1 MFQIK
6 NNILK
11 ISVRNLVEFLCQS
24 GDIDNRFSGVS
35 DKTAMEAGRKAHRKI
50 QKSMGPEYRA
60 EVPLKLEILGEEY
73 NIVIDGRADGIF
85 LDEEICYID
94 EIKGTGRELRYL
106 TEASYVHKA
115 QAMCYAYIFGKME
128 KLDKVGIRNTYIH
141 LETEEIRYFEE
152 ILKYEEIEQWFD
164 KLLAELKKWA
174 DYIKEHS
181 EVRDKSIR
189 ELEFPF
195 EFRQGQ
201 RNLAVNVYK
210 SISMGK
216 KLFIQAPT
224 GVGKTISTVYPAVK
238 SMGEGLT
245 EKIFYLTAKTI
256 TRTAAEEAF
265 NNLRNNGAV
274 FTTATITAK
283 EKICFQNEDGMVECN
298 PIACPYA
305 KGHYDRINDAVYDI
319 ITHESVISR
328 QVIEEYAMKHKVCPF
343 EFCLD
348 ITYWV
353 DGIICDYNYVFDP
366 RVHLKRFF
374 AENDKREFVFLV
386 DEAHNLV
393 DRGRQM
399 FSASILKEDI
409 LEIKKLL
416 QGEGKRLANALEK
429 CNKDLLLFKRSCDGQ
444 YIVLDDCDGFAYD
457 MLRLGEELSFFMEK
471 NKSFPHMKELSEFYF
486 EVNQFNNIYEELDEN
501 YIIYAEHIS
510 EGFEFKLF
518 CVNPSKKIAAR
529 VENARNAVFFS
540 ATLLPITYYKE
551 LLSGD
556 VNDYAVYADSVFD
569 NSKRLL
575 LIGKDVT
582 SRYTR
587 RNETE
592 FKKVHDYILK
602 TVQVKRGNY
611 LVFFPSYK
619 YMDSVYVIC
628 QDDSEV
634 EYVVQHNKMTELDKE
649 EFLSRFEENKD
660 DKLLVGMCVMGGVF
674 SEGIDLKND
683 SLIGAIIVGT
693 GLPSLDTRQE
703 LLKMFFDE
711 KNGNGYDYAYT
722 YPGMNKVLQAA
733 GRVIRTEE
741 DRGVVVLLD
750 DRFMTKRY
758 LSLFPREWDN
768 YGIVDVNSV
777 QEEILDFWDK
787 MFYNDV

>member
-35 DKTAMEAGRKAHRKI
+35 DKASMEAGRKAHRKI

-60 EVPLKLEILGEEY
+60 EVPLKLEISGGEY
-73 NIVIDGRADGIF
+73 NIIIDGRADGIF
-85 LDEEICYID
+85 LDEDICYID

-115 QAMCYAYIFGKME
+115 QALCYAYIFGKME
-128 KLDKVGIRNTYIH
+128 KLDRVGIRNTYIH
-141 LETEEIRYFEE
+141 LETEEVRYFEE
-152 ILKYEEIEQWFD
+152 ILKYEEIERWFD
-164 KLLAELKKWA
+164 ELLTELRKWA
-174 DYIKEHS
+174 DYLKEHS
-181 EVRDKSIR
+181 EARNQSIKS
-189 ELEFPF
+189 LKFPF
-195 EFRQGQ
+195 EFRPGQ

-210 SISMGK
+210 SVFMGK
-216 KLFIQAPT
+216 NLFIQAPT

-245 EKIFYLTAKTI
+245 EKVFYLTAKTI

-265 NNLRNNGAV
+265 NNLRNSGAV
-274 FTTATITAK
+274 FSTATITAK
-283 EKICFQNEDGMVECN
+283 EKICFQNEEGVMECN

-328 QVIEEYAMKHKVCPF
+328 QVIEEYAMKHRVCPF

-348 ITYWV
+348 VTYWV
-353 DGIICDYNYVFDP
+353 DGVICDYNYVFDP

-374 AENDKREFVFLV
+374 AEKDKRDFVFLV

-399 FSASILKEDI
+399 FSASVLKEDI
-409 LEIKKLL
+409 LEIKRML
-416 QGEGKRLANALEK
+416 QGEGKRLCNALEK
-429 CNKDLLLFKRSCDGQ
+429 CNKDLLAFKRSCDGQ
-444 YIVLDDCDGFAYD
+444 YLVLDDCDSFAYD

-486 EVNQFNNIYEELDEN
+486 EVNHFNNIYEELDEN
-501 YIIYAEHIS
+501 YIIYTEHVAD
-510 EGFEFKLF
+510 GFELKLF
-518 CVNPSKKIAAR
+518 CVNPSKKIDER

-540 ATLLPITYYKE
+540 ATLLPINYYKE

-569 NSKRLL
+569 NGKRLL

-587 RNETE
+587 RNEAE
-592 FKKVHDYILK
+592 YRKVYEYILK
-602 TVQVKRGNY
+602 TVLSKTGNY

-619 YMDSVYVIC
+619 YMESVCELC
-628 QDDSEV
+628 QDDGEV
-634 EYVVQHNKMTELDKE
+634 EYVVQHSRMTESDKE
-649 EFLSRFEENKD
+649 EFLARFEENKG
-660 DKLLVGMCVMGGVF
+660 DKSLVGMCVMGGVF

-693 GLPSLDTRQE
+693 GLPSLDARQE
-703 LLKMFFDE
+703 ILKMFFDE

-733 GRVIRTEE
+733 GRVIRTE
-741 DRGVVVLLD
+741 DDLGVVVLLD
-750 DRFMTKRY
+750 DRFLTKRY
-758 LSLFPREWDN
+758 ISMFPREWDN
-768 YGIVDVNSV
+768 YVPTDVLGV
-777 QEEILDFWDK
+777 QEEILDFWSK

>member
-73 NIVIDGRADGIF
+73 DIVIDGRADGIF

-328 QVIEEYAMKHKVCPF
+328 QVIEEYAMKHKVCPC

-366 RVHLKRFF
+366 RAHLKRFF

-486 EVNQFNNIYEELDEN
+486 EVNHFNNIYEELDEN

-619 YMDSVYVIC
+619 YMDSVYAIC

>member
-85 LDEEICYID
+85 HDEEICYID

-128 KLDKVGIRNTYIH
+128 NLDKVGIRNTYIH

-457 MLRLGEELSFFMEK
+457 MLKLGEELSFFMEK

-486 EVNQFNNIYEELDEN
+486 EVNHFNNIYEELDEN

-619 YMDSVYVIC
+619 YMDSVYAIC

>member
-35 DKTAMEAGRKAHRKI
+35 DSAAMEAGRKAHRKI

-60 EVPLKLEILGEEY
+60 EVPLKLEIFGEDY
-73 NIVIDGRADGIF
+73 NIIIDGRADGIF
-85 LDEEICYID
+85 VDDDICYID

-106 TEASYVHKA
+106 TEAFYVHKA

-128 KLDKVGIRNTYIH
+128 HLEKVGIRNTYIH

-152 ILKYEEIEQWFD
+152 ILTYEEIEVWFE
-164 KLLAELKKWA
+164 KMLSELRKWA
-174 DYIKEHS
+174 DYVKNHS
-181 EVRDKSIR
+181 EARNNSIKD
-189 ELEFPF
+189 LEFPF
-195 EFRQGQ
+195 EYRKGQ
-201 RNLAVNVYK
+201 RELAVNVYK
-210 SISMGK
+210 SIAMGK
-216 KLFIQAPT
+216 NLFIQAPT

-238 SMGEGLT
+238 SMGEGLS

-256 TRTAAEEAF
+256 TRTAAEEGF
-265 NNLRNNGAV
+265 NNLRKNGAI
-274 FTTATITAK
+274 FKTATITAK
-283 EKICFQNEDGMVECN
+283 EKICFQDEDAVVECN

-328 QVIEEYAMKHKVCPF
+328 QVIEEYAKKHKVCPF

-374 AENDKREFVFLV
+374 SENEKREFVFLV

-399 FSASILKEDI
+399 FSASILKEEI
-409 LEIKKLL
+409 LEIKKML
-416 QGEGKRLANALEK
+416 QGEGKRLFNALEK
-429 CNKDLLLFKRSCDGQ
+429 CNKDLLQYKRKCDGQ
-444 YIVLDDCDGFAYD
+444 YIVLESCDGFALD
-457 MLRLGEELSFFMEK
+457 MQRLGEELSFFMEK
-471 NKSFPHMKELSEFYF
+471 NRNFRNIKELSEFYF
-486 EVNQFNNIYEELDEN
+486 KVNHFNNIYEELDEN
-501 YIIYAEHIS
+501 YIIYAEHIT
-510 EGFEFKLF
+510 EGFELKLF
-518 CVNPSKKIAAR
+518 CVNPSRKIAQR
-529 VENARNAVFFS
+529 VNNAQNAVFFS
-540 ATLLPITYYKE
+540 ATLLPVNYYKE

-556 VNDYAVYADSVFD
+556 LNDFAIYADSVFD

-592 FKKVHDYILK
+592 YQKVHEYILK
-602 TVQVKRGNY
+602 TVRAKKGNY

-619 YMDSVYVIC
+619 YMESVYAMC
-628 QDDSEV
+628 TDDCDV

-649 EFLSRFEENKD
+649 EFLARFEEKSD
-660 DKLLVGMCVMGGVF
+660 EKHLVGMCVMGGVF

-703 LLKMFFDE
+703 LLKIFFDE
-711 KNGNGYDYAYT
+711 KNGSGYEYAYT

-733 GRVIRTEE
+733 GRVIRTE
-741 DRGVVVLLD
+741 DDMGVVVLLD

-758 LSLFPREWDN
+758 ISLFPREWDN
-768 YGIVDVNSV
+768 YGVTDIGCV
-777 QEEILDFWDK
+777 QEEILDFWNK
-787 MFYNDV
+787 MIYNNV

>member
-6 NNILK
+6 NNVLK

-60 EVPLKLEILGEEY
+60 EVPLKLEILGEEF
-73 NIVIDGRADGIF
+73 NIIIDGRADGIF
-85 LDEEICYID
+85 LDEDICYID

-106 TEASYVHKA
+106 TEANYVHKA

-128 KLDKVGIRNTYIH
+128 NLDKVGIRNTYIH

-152 ILKYEEIEQWFD
+152 VLKYEEIEQWFNN
-164 KLLAELKKWA
+164 LLAELKKWV

-210 SISMGK
+210 TVSMGK
-216 KLFIQAPT
+216 NFFIQAPT

-274 FTTATITAK
+274 FSTATITAK

-298 PIACPYA
+298 PVACPYA

-328 QVIEEYAMKHKVCPF
+328 QVIEEYAIKHKVCPF

-409 LEIKKLL
+409 LEIKKML

-429 CNKDLLLFKRSCDGQ
+429 CNKDLLQFKRNCDGQ

-471 NKSFPHMKELSEFYF
+471 NKSFSNMKELSEFYF
-486 EVNQFNNIYEELDEN
+486 EVNHFNNIYEELDEN
-501 YIIYAEHIS
+501 YIIYAEHVS

-540 ATLLPITYYKE
+540 ATLLPINYYKE

-575 LIGKDVT
+575 LIGRDVT

-587 RNETE
+587 RNENE
-592 FKKVHDYILK
+592 YRKVHEYILK
-602 TVQVKRGNY
+602 TIRAKRGNY

-619 YMDSVYVIC
+619 YMESVYATC
-628 QDDSEV
+628 QDDLEV

-649 EFLSRFEENKD
+649 EFLARFEENKD
-660 DKLLVGMCVMGGVF
+660 HKILVGMCVMGGVF

-703 LLKMFFDE
+703 LLKMFFDD

-741 DRGVVVLLD
+741 DRGVVILLD

-758 LSLFPREWDN
+758 LSLFPREWGN

-777 QEEILDFWDK
+777 QEEILDFWSK

>member
-6 NNILK
+6 NNVLK

-60 EVPLKLEILGEEY
+60 EVPLKLEIPGEEY
-73 NIVIDGRADGIF
+73 NIIIDGRADGIF
-85 LDEEICYID
+85 LDEDICYID

-106 TEASYVHKA
+106 TEAIYVHKA

-128 KLDKVGIRNTYIH
+128 NLDKVGIRNTYIH

-152 ILKYEEIEQWFD
+152 ILSYEEIEQWFEA
-164 KLLAELKKWA
+164 LLAELKKWA

-210 SISMGK
+210 SVSMEK
-216 KLFIQAPT
+216 NLFIQAPT

-265 NNLRNNGAV
+265 NNLRNNGAI
-274 FTTATITAK
+274 FKTATITAK
-283 EKICFQNEDGMVECN
+283 EKICFQNEDGIVECN

-328 QVIEEYAMKHKVCPF
+328 QVIEEYAIKHKVCPF

-348 ITYWV
+348 VTYWV

-409 LEIKKLL
+409 LEIKRML

-429 CNKDLLLFKRSCDGQ
+429 CNKDLLQFKRSCDGQ
-444 YIVLDDCDGFAYD
+444 YIVLDDCDIFAFD
-457 MLRLGEELSFFMEK
+457 MQRLGEELSFFMEK
-471 NKSFPHMKELSEFYF
+471 NKNFPNMKELSEFYF
-486 EVNQFNNIYEELDEN
+486 EVNHFNNIYEELDEN
-501 YIIYAEHIS
+501 FIIYAEHVS

-540 ATLLPITYYKE
+540 ATLLPINYYKE

-569 NSKRLL
+569 SSKRLL

-602 TVQVKRGNY
+602 TVQAKRGNY

-619 YMDSVYVIC
+619 YMESVYAMC
-628 QDDSEV
+628 QDDLDV
-634 EYVVQHNKMTELDKE
+634 EYVVQHNKMTESDKE
-649 EFLSRFEENKD
+649 EFLARFEDNKE

-733 GRVIRTEE
+733 GRVIRTED
-741 DRGVVVLLD
+741 DRGVVILLD

-758 LSLFPREWDN
+758 ISLFPREWDN
-768 YGIVDVNSV
+768 YGITDIGSV
-777 QEEILDFWDK
+777 QEEILDFWNK
-787 MFYNDV
+787 MFYNCV